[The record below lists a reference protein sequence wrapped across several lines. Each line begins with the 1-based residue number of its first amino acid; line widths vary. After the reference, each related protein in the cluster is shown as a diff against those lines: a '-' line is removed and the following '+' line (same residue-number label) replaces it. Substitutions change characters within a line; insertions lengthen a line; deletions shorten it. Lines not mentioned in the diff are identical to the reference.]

1 LFNDKFEECGWWG
14 PRPRALQR
22 WVIEEGLQ
30 LQKDVRYKEI
40 RTFYARD
47 RGVTTIREIVE
58 MLEQCCI
65 KGPRRAVPATH

>member
-1 LFNDKFEECGWWG
+1 
-14 PRPRALQR
+14 
-22 WVIEEGLQ
+22 VIEEGLQ

-58 MLEQCCI
+58 MLEQCCM